1 MSIHVWLHCLNI
13 YNWYESQLHKWEV
26 FLYFQCILTL
36 KFNVRITHTYLDS
49 KTWCAV
55 IVHYYIIALKLCSTS
70 FQLMQG
76 KNQLRPTQ
84 ISTLQNEPGLLSFFV
99 LVVEKNNALCYWQSI
114 INVFMANMS
123 FFDIWNSLSNSW
135 YMKDPKIHN

>member
-1 MSIHVWLHCLNI
+1 MYIWLFNI
-13 YNWYESQLHKWEV
+13 YWYESQLHKLEV

-84 ISTLQNEPGLLSFFV
+84 ISTLQNEPGLLSFFCSC
-99 LVVEKNNALCYWQSI
+99 LLKRIMLFTIDNQLLI
-114 INVFMANMS
+114 VFMANMS